1 MTFERKMGSE
11 GVRRMLTEGEK
22 LNAHTALELGFVDVI
37 VADCKGKSKDG
48 DHESLVD
55 SACQFAEKWVSEGR
69 GRTIVEQGLVE
80 QLDLVNARE
89 GQQLADAM
97 FSTNFWAATL
107 GKAMGRK

>member
-1 MTFERKMGSE
+1 MTFERKMGRE
-11 GVRRMLTEGEK
+11 GVRRMLTEGDK
-22 LNAHTALELGFVDVI
+22 VDAHTALELGFVDVI
-37 VADCKGKSKDG
+37 VAKDG